1 MRQLIEETV
10 LPPDD
15 EAEDIG
21 GAADSDGLRQL
32 EQRLTQRLQSLEDK
46 LDRLLT
52 MQPAPLIGAPGALTS
67 SLASCENAWEQTTAS
82 SNGAISDSPMAAP
95 VGAPDK
101 DEDKDDDE
109 PLFVSSFA
117 RRPPGAARTQCLLY
131 PHSAFRQYW
140 DAVSCAL
147 ITFTALLL
155 PYRIAFVSEWSL
167 VWAIVEY
174 AARSA
179 LLPAAD
185 KERSPLAI

>member
-15 EAEDIG
+15 EAENG

-52 MQPAPLIGAPGALTS
+52 VQPAPLIGTSGALTS

-95 VGAPDK
+95 VGAPD
-101 DEDKDDDE
+101 EAPDKDDDE